1 MREPDRRRLTRPRAP
16 CPCLALLYG
25 DSEKPAESGG
35 SVAPRA
41 APRKVAC
48 TCDQKPCSCPKA
60 DVNYAFLHATGKR
73 APAGQ
78 DRAPS
83 RRRLTP
89 RMVGAGSLGILH
101 GTGRAVGPGA
111 GAHQEPGPPSV
122 SEQESAA
129 TTPGASA
136 AFRIGDGSGLGL
148 RDFSALPQSLSRANF
163 QVSSQ
168 IVRNHRNI
176 FQVFDWIQSNL

>member
-1 MREPDRRRLTRPRAP
+1 MVACWGEGRARSGANAGGASCRASGCRWAGMREPDRRRLTRPRAP
-16 CPCLALLYG
+16 CPCIALLYG

-41 APRKVAC
+41 ATRKVAC

-78 DRAPS
+78 DRSPP

-89 RMVGAGSLGILH
+89 RMVGAGPLRILRGIGRALGP
-101 GTGRAVGPGA
+101 GTG
-111 GAHQEPGPPSV
+111 AHREPGPPSV
-122 SEQESAA
+122 SEQRCSETFWPQRLAPAQPSELGMAA
-129 TTPGASA
+129 A
-136 AFRIGDGSGLGL
+136 
-148 RDFSALPQSLSRANF
+148 
-163 QVSSQ
+163 
-168 IVRNHRNI
+168 
-176 FQVFDWIQSNL
+176 

>member
-1 MREPDRRRLTRPRAP
+1 MPSLGCRWAGMREPDRRRLTRPRAP
-16 CPCLALLYG
+16 CPCIALLYG

-41 APRKVAC
+41 ATRKVAC

-78 DRAPS
+78 DRSPP

-89 RMVGAGSLGILH
+89 RRALWESCVELE
-101 GTGRAVGPGA
+101 GRWVRGLERTENPALPAFLNNV
-111 GAHQEPGPPSV
+111 QKRSEPQR
-122 SEQESAA
+122 SEQRSETFWPQRLAPAQPSELGMAA
-129 TTPGASA
+129 A
-136 AFRIGDGSGLGL
+136 
-148 RDFSALPQSLSRANF
+148 
-163 QVSSQ
+163 
-168 IVRNHRNI
+168 
-176 FQVFDWIQSNL
+176 

>member
-101 GTGRAVGPGA
+101 GTGRAVGPGLERTKNPA
-111 GAHQEPGPPSV
+111 LPAFPNKSRRPQRLAPAQPS
-122 SEQESAA
+122 ELGMAA
-129 TTPGASA
+129 ASA
-136 AFRIGDGSGLGL
+136 CGTSL
-148 RDFSALPQSLSRANF
+148 RCPSL
-163 QVSSQ
+163 
-168 IVRNHRNI
+168 
-176 FQVFDWIQSNL
+176 